1 MKPVQRR
8 NKRSPFVQKP
18 ELPPPRK
25 PKTAAAKAPLPPE
38 LPVVGIGFSA
48 GGLEAA
54 QRFLA
59 RLPPNPP
66 CAFLLVTHR
75 RSRSTT
81 LLCKLLQKSSAIPVS
96 ELPDE
101 TTLKPGHLYVCP
113 PGKTPGFQGL
123 TVLLKDIPPAP
134 KSPSAGRPL
143 PIDSFLA
150 ELSTHRGPAS
160 VALILSGSGSDGTR
174 GAASVKAAGGIVLVQ
189 DPATAQFKGMP
200 ASVIRA
206 GLADSVLAPDSL
218 GHQLQNLLPG
228 PSGTLET
235 TQRALTQIFAL
246 LRSRTGHDFSAY
258 KSSTIERRILRR
270 MQIHN
275 CPDWHTYIA
284 LLEKQPDEIDRLMA
298 DLLIRVTRFF
308 RDPDAFQTLAKNV
321 LPSLIRQRP
330 MHHSFRI
337 WVPGCATGEEV
348 FSLATLFR
356 EALDAAGHLGS
367 IKLFGTDL
375 DASAIDTARLGR
387 FQKKD
392 AADIPASKLRRFFIA
407 SESEIRVRKEVRDL
421 AIFSI
426 QNVIKD
432 PPFIRLDLI
441 SCRNL
446 LIYLSPQLQAQLLPV
461 FHYALNPGG
470 ILMLGSSETIG
481 RFSDLFEVVDRKWK
495 IFRKKEVPAH
505 LKRLH
510 KPADPTQ
517 SSVPVALPPTTSRAT
532 LSHSLNE
539 HLERLLLQRF
549 CPASVLCTS
558 EGRVLF
564 IHGKT
569 GAFLEPPAGQPRL
582 NLLEM
587 ARPGLQIELAASLRR
602 ASDLGG
608 DVERLCPEVQG
619 PSGTTSVQFTV
630 SKLEER
636 GPLDGM
642 LLVTFRSVSKPPRN
656 TTHPPPSVSGLSAME
671 TLERELLNT
680 RESLQSTIE
689 ELQTSNEEFKSANEE
704 LQSTNEELQSANE
717 EMETSKEE
725 LQSLNEELTTVN
737 AEVEAKALELSRAN
751 DDILNLF
758 NSTQIATLFLDNQ
771 LQIKRYAEPA
781 RRIFRLIPSDVGRPL
796 SDLTNQLEYPSLLDD
811 CKAVLQSLRPQ
822 AAEVRTRDGHS
833 FLMRIMPYRTADNAV
848 DGVVAT
854 FVDIQPVKSTQAS
867 SNLFN
872 SAFQQLPLPMLILD
886 PLGRIQAANAQSVDF
901 LPCATL
907 GSTSLFEHFL
917 APGSVRKFRSAL
929 AKTVRSRS
937 GTEVTVIIPSGNDR
951 KRCCGLRIFPLT
963 SNNSGG
969 ASVCILI
976 SPHPHPRNSN
986 APPSPPFR

>member
-1 MKPVQRR
+1 MP
-8 NKRSPFVQKP
+8 
-18 ELPPPRK
+18 
-25 PKTAAAKAPLPPE
+25 TE

-48 GGLEAA
+48 GGLESA
-54 QRFLA
+54 QKFLA
-59 RLPPNPP
+59 RLQPNPP

-75 RSRSTT
+75 RSRSTAI
-81 LLCKLLQKSSAIPVS
+81 LCKLLQKSSAIPVS
-96 ELPDE
+96 ELSNE
-101 TTLKPGHLYVCP
+101 TILKPGHLYVCP
-113 PGKTPGFQGL
+113 PGKTPGFQGQA
-123 TVLLKDIPPAP
+123 VLLKDVPPAP
-134 KSPSAGRPL
+134 KSPSALRPL

-150 ELSTHRGPAS
+150 ELSAHRGPAS
-160 VALILSGSGSDGTR
+160 VALILSGSGNDGTR
-174 GAASVKAAGGIVLVQ
+174 GAASVKAAGGIVLAQ

-228 PSGTLET
+228 HGGTLET

-258 KSSTIERRILRR
+258 KSSTIERRIQRR
-270 MQIHN
+270 IQIHN
-275 CPDWHTYIA
+275 CPDCHTYIA
-284 LLEKQPDEIDRLMA
+284 LLEKQPEEIDQLMA

-308 RDPDAFQTLAKNV
+308 RDPDAFQALAKNV
-321 LPSLIRQRP
+321 LPGLIRQRP
-330 MHHSFRI
+330 MHHPFRI

-356 EALDAAGHLGS
+356 EALDTAGHLGS

-375 DASAIDTARLGR
+375 DASAIDKARLGR

-392 AADIPASKLRRFFIA
+392 AADIPASKLRRFFVA
-407 SESEIRVRKEVRDL
+407 SESDIRVRKEIRDL

-446 LIYLSPQLQAQLLPV
+446 LIYLGPELQAQLLPV

-495 IFRKKEVPAH
+495 IFRKKELPAH

-510 KPADPTQ
+510 KPAEPNQ
-517 SSVPVALPPTTSRAT
+517 ISAPVSHPPTTSRAPHT
-532 LSHSLNE
+532 HRLNQ
-539 HLERLLLQRF
+539 HLEHLLLQRF

-558 EGRVLF
+558 EGGVLF

-569 GAFLEPPAGQPRL
+569 GTFLEPPAGQPRL

-587 ARPGLQIELAASLRR
+587 ARPGLRIELAAALRR
-602 ASDLGG
+602 ASEHGG
-608 DVERLCPEVQG
+608 EVERLCSEVRG

-630 SKLEER
+630 SKLEDQ

-642 LLVTFRSVSKPPRN
+642 LLVTFRSVAKPLKSATQKSPRL
-656 TTHPPPSVSGLSAME
+656 SGLSAVE
-671 TLERELLNT
+671 TLERELLST
-680 RESLQSTIE
+680 RESLQATIE

-771 LQIKRYAEPA
+771 LLIKRYAEPA

-796 SDLTNQLEYPSLLDD
+796 SDLTNQLEHPSLLDD
-811 CKAVLQSLRPQ
+811 CKAVLQSLRPK

-854 FVDIQPVKSTQAS
+854 FVDIQPVKSTQS
-867 SNLFN
+867 SSDLFRR
-872 SAFQQLPLPMLILD
+872 AFQQHPLPMLILD
-886 PLGRIQAANAQSVDF
+886 SLGRIQAANTQSLDF
-901 LPCATL
+901 LPAAAPD
-907 GSTSLFEHFL
+907 STSLFEHHL
-917 APGSVRKFRSAL
+917 APGSVRRFRSAL
-929 AKTVRSRS
+929 SKTVRSRS
-937 GTEVTVIIPSGNDR
+937 GTEMTVTIQSGMTR
-951 KRCCGLRIFPLT
+951 GSHCGLQLFALT

-969 ASVCILI
+969 ASVCVLI
-976 SPHPHPRNSN
+976 SRPHQTQNSN
-986 APPSPPFR
+986 APTPPPTRQ